1 MGKRLLMSL
10 VALVV
15 VAGLALAGQVSK
27 GKSGAWTGVITDDN
41 CGAKMSKGDAACTK
55 KCVSQ
60 KGAKL
65 ALYDEASKDV
75 YVLDPQEKITGHEG
89 HHVTVKG
96 TLDPDT
102 KTIHVSSLSMS
113 PASGL

>member
-1 MGKRLLMSL
+1 
-10 VALVV
+10 
-15 VAGLALAGQVSK
+15 
-27 GKSGAWTGVITDDN
+27 
-41 CGAKMSKGDAACTK
+41 MSKGDAACTK
-55 KCVSQ
+55 KCVST

-96 TLDPDT
+96 MLDPGT
-102 KTIHVSSLSMS
+102 KTIHVSSLSMK
-113 PASGL
+113 PASGY

>member
-1 MGKRLLMSL
+1 MVKRLLMSL
-10 VALVV
+10 VALLF
-15 VAGLALAGQVSK
+15 VAGLTVSGQDK
-27 GKSGAWTGVITDDN
+27 GKSGTWTGVITDDN

-55 KCVSQ
+55 KCVST

-96 TLDPDT
+96 MLDPAT
-102 KTIHVSSLSMS
+102 KTIHVSSLSMK

>member
-96 TLDPDT
+96 KLDPDT
-102 KTIHVSSLSMS
+102 KTIHVSSLSMA